1 MDDEGKRQASPPD
14 ERRVPLEGRRPPIS
28 AGSGPV
34 REGDGRRA
42 RLAEPRAVTRAR
54 PVDGGPLSRRP
65 GLRQSSF
72 ISQCRREPSAILVIC
87 SAKGSAA
94 QTPARPSP
102 RELPEAAGTGLP
114 PRDCRFG
121 PHTHERTRPCQCF
134 SPRTS
139 GAAGRASQR
148 SRTGQTGD
156 LHRDSDIKALTH
168 GFPMARSLGIKFP
181 LIFCSPVCSEH

>member
-72 ISQCRREPSAILVIC
+72 LSVA
-87 SAKGSAA
+87 GSHQQFWLFA
-94 QTPARPSP
+94 QPKAARPGPRPAPPPGSCPRLQGRGSLPVTVASGPTPMNAHGPASVSP
-102 RELPEAAGTGLP
+102 QELQEQRDGHLKGRGLARQGTFIVTRTL
-114 PRDCRFG
+114 RHL
-121 PHTHERTRPCQCF
+121 HTVFLWHV
-134 SPRTS
+134 
-139 GAAGRASQR
+139 
-148 SRTGQTGD
+148 
-156 LHRDSDIKALTH
+156 L
-168 GFPMARSLGIKFP
+168 
-181 LIFCSPVCSEH
+181 